1 MVKLLKKILNL
12 FKKCRMAKINNITS
26 YPISTPVTGSDIVI
40 GSITGSGGDT
50 ANFLMSGIANYMTGQ
65 ISLANVCSVGST
77 TATTMDIGDTLT
89 LSKASGTGLAVTAN
103 ATIGGR
109 LTITGTGLGNGL
121 VVSGDGSV
129 GGTFGVVGITTLT
142 GALDANSTADIAD
155 TLTLSKATGT
165 GLSVTANVNING
177 DIECYGL
184 HHQWGALTVE
194 GITTLN
200 NSIDANSTADIADTL
215 TLSKATGTGLQVD
228 AAANID
234 GTLEVAGVTTL
245 TGALDANSTADIANT
260 LTLSKPTG
268 TGLQVDANANI
279 DGRLDVAGNA
289 IFTAYLESSG
299 VLKVTGAVPAA
310 STSSGSA
317 GSVAIDATHIYVCTA
332 TNTWGR
338 VAIDMTPF

>member
-77 TATTMDIGDTLT
+77 TATTMDI
-89 LSKASGTGLAVTAN
+89 
-103 ATIGGR
+103 
-109 LTITGTGLGNGL
+109 
-121 VVSGDGSV
+121 
-129 GGTFGVVGITTLT
+129 
-142 GALDANSTADIAD
+142 AD

-165 GLSVTANVNING
+165 GLQVDAAANIDGSLTANRPTGTGLSVVANVNIG
-177 DIECYGL
+177 GGIECYGL

-245 TGALDANSTADIANT
+245 TGALDANSTADIADT
-260 LTLSKPTG
+260 LTLSKATG
-268 TGLQVDANANI
+268 TGLQVDSDANI
-279 DGRLDVAGNA
+279 DGSLTVTENIFALGACGGSLHLLTDLASAPASAITAGFA
-289 IFTAYLESSG
+289 GMI
-299 VLKVTGAVPAA
+299 AA
-310 STSSGSA
+310 
-317 GSVAIDATHIYVCTA
+317 DANYIYVCTA
-332 TNTWGR
+332 T
-338 VAIDMTPF
+338 

>member
-26 YPISTPVTGSDIVI
+26 YPLATTPLSGNSILI
-40 GSITGSGGDT
+40 GSLASGGDT
-50 ANFLMSGIANYMTGQ
+50 KNFLLSGIANYMTGQ

-77 TATTMDIGDTLT
+77 TATTMDIADTLT

-165 GLSVTANVNING
+165 GLRV
-177 DIECYGL
+177 
-184 HHQWGALTVE
+184 
-194 GITTLN
+194 
-200 NSIDANSTADIADTL
+200 DADADIDGSL
-215 TLSKATGTGLQVD
+215 DVTG
-228 AAANID
+228 I
-234 GTLEVAGVTTL
+234 TTL